1 MSEPATWIV
10 PSTSCAW
17 AGIWTD
23 FVTPWTVRSP
33 VRVMSDGVPVR
44 AAAGTS
50 TGAVSLKVAVG
61 KASVSRPSRRRR
73 LSRIVLSEAR
83 LVMSTLSDASVRVV
97 AVPEVSMVIEPVT
110 LSVRPTASLSAGR
123 LASCSRTR

>member
-33 VRVMSDGVPVR
+33 VSVMSDGGAGQGGR
-44 AAAGTS
+44 GTS
-50 TGAVSLKVAVG
+50 TGAVSVNVAVG
-61 KASVSRPSRRRR
+61 KASVSRPSRRSR
-73 LSRIVLSEAR
+73 LSRIVLSDAM
-83 LVMSTLSDASVRVV
+83 LVVSTVSDAAVRVV
-97 AVPEVSMVIEPVT
+97 VVPEVSRVIEPVT
-110 LSVRPTASLSAGR
+110 WSVRPTASLSAGR